1 MNWLVQL
8 EGQREMAK
16 EFTRV
21 SERKGFYS
29 RRQFIARSAAATTG
43 FAIVKPSAVRGFGA
57 NSRIEVGCI
66 GLGGRGR
73 LIAGMLAEH
82 EGFQVISATDY
93 FSKIVQAV
101 GESLGVVKERR
112 FCGLSGHEKLIASKV
127 DAVFCETPP
136 YCFPEHATAAVNA
149 GCHVYL
155 AKPVACDVPGCL
167 KILKAAE
174 KASKDKRVFLVDFQT
189 RTEPFIIEAIK
200 RTHDGLIGGLAMVS
214 SFYTD
219 DGFPDPPKT
228 DDIES
233 RLQHLVWVN
242 DIALGGGQLVAA
254 GIHAVDVALWI
265 AGARPTSAVGSSR
278 TARHSPHGDSADVY
292 SVTYQFENG
301 LILNH
306 LGEHIRNAHGFNCT
320 CVAFGQDGYTETN
333 YAGKVLIRGNKGGY
347 RGGEVENLYVDGIKR
362 NLDTFHHS
370 IVNGIYDNPTVEPS
384 VDATLTTILGREAA
398 RRNTKMTWDQMIRE
412 NRKLEVDLTG
422 LKA

>member
-1 MNWLVQL
+1 MNWSAQL
-8 EGQREMAK
+8 EGQRKMAK
-16 EFTRV
+16 ESTQV
-21 SERKGFYS
+21 SERKDLCS
-29 RRQFIARSAAATTG
+29 RRRFIARSAVATAG
-43 FAIVKPSAVRGFGA
+43 FAIVKPSAVRAFGA

-82 EGFQVISATDY
+82 EGFQVTSAADY
-93 FSKIVQAV
+93 FSEVVQAV
-101 GESLGVVKERR
+101 GEKLGVAGERR
-112 FCGLSGHEKLIASKV
+112 FCGLSGYEKLIAGEV

-136 YCFPEHATAAVNA
+136 YCFPEHVTAAVSA

-155 AKPVACDVPGCL
+155 AKPVACDVTGCL
-167 KILKAAE
+167 EVSEAAT
-174 KASKDKRVFLVDFQT
+174 KASKNKQVFLVDFQT

-200 RTHDGLIGGLAMVS
+200 RTHNGLIGGLAMLS

-219 DGFPDPPKT
+219 DAFPDPPKT
-228 DDIES
+228 GNIES
-233 RLQHLVWVN
+233 RLQHLIWVN
-242 DIALGGGQLVAA
+242 DIALGGGLLVNA

-265 AGARPTSAVGSSR
+265 AGGRPISAVGCSR
-278 TARHSPHGDSADVY
+278 TARHNPHGDSADVY
-292 SVTYQFENG
+292 SISYEFENG

-306 LGEHIRNAHGFNCT
+306 RGEHIRNAHGFNCT
-320 CVAFGQDGYTETN
+320 CVAFGQDGYTQTN

-347 RGGEVENLYVDGIKR
+347 RGGEVKSLYVNGIRR

-384 VDATLTTILGREAA
+384 VDATLATILGREAA
-398 RRNTKMTWDQMIRE
+398 GRNTKMTWDQMIRE
-412 NRKLEVDLTG
+412 GRKLEVDLTG